1 MARETRGSVARQGIL
16 LSFVLVMLLSVTSSS
31 VLAQSPVENQPSSE
45 NQTMYLW
52 GDASLANGN
61 CLIHFSSDDSTDVGY
76 GEVEETENIDF
87 SCPLDQALL
96 NDMYLDPEG
105 SITLQLGF
113 LIQSSETSGGDELL
127 LSLQR
132 DAEVLAQQEFT
143 FDTYSNEQITWQI
156 QVSENMTFWEQGSTP
171 QLKIQF
177 NKPGPTALECLNPQK
192 ALAGCDP
199 KFRLYY
205 SDNTEGME
213 VEGMFPIINE
223 SDPAAIN
230 PNGPG
235 SDDDASAMAVGD
247 GSLPV
252 FLFAGWIFPVVF
264 LVGYVST
271 KQRDRFHLDLDLNEP
286 EEILEGE
293 STSDGDTLV
302 DSYSARVITLSAL
315 YVAQGVP
322 WGFITVTMVTFL
334 AAEGADAGDLAFLLT
349 LGTLPWSFKFLWG
362 PVIDRFQ
369 IPELGR
375 RRPWILVAQTGMVV
389 LLITMLLVPDL
400 TNNISLLGGLFFV
413 YNVFTA
419 LQDVST
425 DALAVDVLQSH
436 EFERVNSYMFTAK
449 SLGGVIGGAGLGT
462 IIGTV
467 GIRGAFLIQ
476 IPILLVIM
484 MVPLF
489 MRERPGEKRFPWDEG
504 GAIMAE
510 DEAGLPSVGGTDF
523 GVTPDAVL
531 EDQSHDD
538 ADGARNFGVIL
549 GNIKTAFSVRS
560 AQLGIVVSLVISLAF
575 ILIPILPL
583 LFLQELG
590 WSQEEFNATKGG
602 IILVVTMLGAMA
614 GGELGRRFGG
624 KTMLMFAALGASLTT
639 LTWGMFDSMWSEG
652 WFMMLVWMIH
662 TFLWSIVS
670 ICAYSLMMRVT
681 WAEVGGTQFTGYMA
695 MMNLSAIIGY
705 QLAPIFAARY
715 DYQTIFYI
723 AAMLET
729 FVILAAL
736 FIDPSE
742 TRRTLGQDPLVVE

>member
-1 MARETRGSVARQGIL
+1 MRPVHFL
-16 LSFVLVMLLSVTSSS
+16 LVLVVFASVSGCLGGEGGGSESAGNYTVESTISAVELEAKSANYPDGETVEWSVDSSGFS
-31 VLAQSPVENQPSSE
+31 ETIEAAGGNVVGVLF
-45 NQTMYLW
+45 
-52 GDASLANGN
+52 SL
-61 CLIHFSSDDSTDVGY
+61 TY
-76 GEVEETENIDF
+76 GED
-87 SCPLDQALL
+87 
-96 NDMYLDPEG
+96 
-105 SITLQLGF
+105 
-113 LIQSSETSGGDELL
+113 ETSGGPVCTGGEANAPDTITGVATKGEWTLSEADQNPGSHDVNLTWYNASL
-127 LSLQR
+127 LSGVIEGLTKSEIEAQLAFGEEALGTYNLAVTV
-132 DAEVLAQQEFT
+132 DAEAFNGALCSNNDEGEEVATVVSLLVLDFAIL
-143 FDTYSNEQITWQI
+143 NEDG
-156 QVSENMTFWEQGSTP
+156 EEAA
-171 QLKIQF
+171 
-177 NKPGPTALECLNPQK
+177 AL
-192 ALAGCDP
+192 
-199 KFRLYY
+199 
-205 SDNTEGME
+205 
-213 VEGMFPIINE
+213 V
-223 SDPAAIN
+223 
-230 PNGPG
+230 
-235 SDDDASAMAVGD
+235 VGD

-252 FLFAGWIFPVVF
+252 FLFAGWIFPVAF
-264 LVGYVST
+264 LIGYVAT
-271 KQRDRFHLDLDLNEP
+271 KQRDRFHLDLDFGEP
-286 EEILEGE
+286 ETEVGKGE
-293 STSDGDTLV
+293 SSSDGETLV
-302 DSYSARVITLSAL
+302 DSYRARVITLSAL

-334 AAEGADAGDLAFLLT
+334 AAEGADAGDLAYLLT
-349 LGTLPWSFKFLWG
+349 LGTAPWSFKFVWG
-362 PVIDRFQ
+362 PIIDRFQ

-375 RRPWILVAQTGMVV
+375 RRPWILYAQTGMIA

-400 TNNISLLGGLFFV
+400 TDNISLLGALFFV

-467 GIRGAFLIQ
+467 GIKGAFLIQ
-476 IPILLVIM
+476 IPILVIIM

-504 GAIMAE
+504 EAVEVAE
-510 DEAGLPSVGGTDF
+510 DSQEGDEEIRDF
-523 GVTPDAVL
+523 A
-531 EDQSHDD
+531 
-538 ADGARNFGVIL
+538 VIL
-549 GNIKTAFSVRS
+549 SNIRTAFSVRS
-560 AQLGIVVSLVISLAF
+560 AQLGIAVSLVISLAF

-614 GGELGRRFGG
+614 GGELGRQFGG
-624 KTMLMFAALGASLTT
+624 KSMLMFAALGASLTT
-639 LTWGMFDSMWSEG
+639 LTWGMLDSMWGEG
-652 WFMMLVWMIH
+652 WFMMLVWIIH
-662 TFLWSIVS
+662 TFLWAIVS

-723 AAMLET
+723 AAVLET

-736 FIDPSE
+736 LIDPEE
-742 TRRTLGQDPLVVE
+742 TDRTLNATT

>member
-1 MARETRGSVARQGIL
+1 MRPVHLLLMLVVFASVSGCLGGGGGGSESTGTYTVESTITSVELEAKSANYQDGETVEWNVDSSAFSETIEAAGGNVVG
-16 LSFVLVMLLSVTSSS
+16 VLF
-31 VLAQSPVENQPSSE
+31 
-45 NQTMYLW
+45 
-52 GDASLANGN
+52 SL
-61 CLIHFSSDDSTDVGY
+61 TY
-76 GEVEETENIDF
+76 GED
-87 SCPLDQALL
+87 
-96 NDMYLDPEG
+96 
-105 SITLQLGF
+105 
-113 LIQSSETSGGDELL
+113 ETSGGPLCTGGEANAPDTITGLATKGEWTLSEADQNPGSHDVNLTWYNASL
-127 LSLQR
+127 LSGVIEGLTKSEIEAQLAFGEEALGTYNVAVTV
-132 DAEVLAQQEFT
+132 DAEAFNGALCSNNDEGEEVSTVVSLLVLDFAIL
-143 FDTYSNEQITWQI
+143 NEDG
-156 QVSENMTFWEQGSTP
+156 EE
-171 QLKIQF
+171 
-177 NKPGPTALECLNPQK
+177 TAGL
-192 ALAGCDP
+192 
-199 KFRLYY
+199 
-205 SDNTEGME
+205 
-213 VEGMFPIINE
+213 
-223 SDPAAIN
+223 
-230 PNGPG
+230 
-235 SDDDASAMAVGD
+235 AVGD

-252 FLFAGWIFPVVF
+252 FLFAGWIFPVLF

-271 KQRDRFHLDLDLNEP
+271 KQRDRFHLDLDFGEP
-286 EEILEGE
+286 ETEVVEGE
-293 STSDGDTLV
+293 STSDGETLV
-302 DSYSARVITLSAL
+302 DSYRARVITLSAL

-334 AAEGADAGDLAFLLT
+334 AAEGADAGDLAYLLT

-362 PVIDRFQ
+362 PIIDRFQ

-375 RRPWILVAQTGMVV
+375 RRPWILIAQTGMVA
-389 LLITMLLVPDL
+389 LLITMLMVPDL
-400 TNNISLLGGLFFV
+400 TDNISLLGALFFV

-467 GIRGAFLIQ
+467 GIKGAFLIQ
-476 IPILLVIM
+476 IPILVIIM

-489 MRERPGEKRFPWDEG
+489 MRERPGEKRFPWDE
-504 GAIMAE
+504 AE
-510 DEAGLPSVGGTDF
+510 VVEKEEKPDEEGQEVRDF
-523 GVTPDAVL
+523 A
-531 EDQSHDD
+531 
-538 ADGARNFGVIL
+538 VIL
-549 GNIKTAFSVRS
+549 SNIRTAFSVRS

-602 IILVVTMLGAMA
+602 IILIVTMFGAMA

-624 KTMLMFAALGASLTT
+624 KSMLMFAALGASLTT
-639 LTWGMFDSMWSEG
+639 LTWGMLDSMWGEG
-652 WFMMLVWMIH
+652 WFMMLVWIIH
-662 TFLWSIVS
+662 TFLWAIVS

-705 QLAPIFAARY
+705 QLAPIFAAQY

-723 AAMLET
+723 AAVLET

-736 FIDPSE
+736 LIDPEE
-742 TRRTLGQDPLVVE
+742 TDRTLNQA